1 MQKRILCL
9 VVVGL
14 LSSNVFS
21 QYTYEAN
28 QPLYDLHDNANN
40 FQGELAY
47 EVVDDGISPAID
59 LSFNFSFYGSTFTQ
73 ARMATNG
80 CLHFGNSGS
89 YCSDYTPDPI
99 NGQHTYTLYPFW
111 TDLIRDTDSRMKS
124 YGDSEKM
131 IFGWYKMREYNRVSD
146 NSFEVILWNNNSFD
160 FRYRELDIINHD
172 VLIGEVGSNKD
183 DSYTYYYHDEC
194 STGSTNS
201 SSCYSYD
208 WNNSDKNTNLENGG
222 SLYGSGS
229 GSGID
234 CSNALNDSSCEGYA
248 EAYLAQ
254 QCSLDALY
262 STSCSGYE
270 EALRD
275 YECDQDP
282 QYSPTCSGYI
292 PEVLAVVVTQNG
304 YDEPETYQ
312 ITEDEVILYTEPYED
327 FHEEEAFEEFNFDG
341 FSDDEFYVDPIIDVF
356 NTFDP
361 IVESISVVN
370 NTNVID
376 VFDAEELIEVFTRN
390 EIIEDIEEITE
401 EEQIE
406 EIIQEIIEEE
416 EVVEE
421 LLVEENIEEQIEE
434 LLEEE
439 IVEEVVETF
448 EENPKGNSISRAL
461 RVVAQ
466 TMRTASDSYT
476 TQNNIGN
483 NEVNQSGGISTSSS
497 PSISDQILSASVQ
510 NNTVLQMSDGSGPIG
525 GTSITITP
533 LVTLDD
539 SVMSDV
545 QINDIQGQI
554 LSATSNVMTSSEA
567 DQIADQ
573 IVANNLKQEQED
585 MEEEQQQSGEYA
597 DETAFVAYLG
607 YVPGFDR
614 YRDVSIPDQNLWY
627 ESKIIYSDSKID
639 DNTGAYYNLA
649 STSINKMQ
657 NIIDE
662 QVNL

>member
-1 MQKRILCL
+1 MQKRILCF
-9 VVVGL
+9 VVIGL
-14 LSSNVFS
+14 FSSSLLS

-59 LSFNFSFYGSTFTQ
+59 LSFNFTFYGSTFSQ

-80 CLHFGNSGS
+80 CLHFGDSGS
-89 YCSDYTPDPI
+89 YCNDYTPDPL

-111 TDLIRDTDSRMKS
+111 TDLIRDNNSRMKS
-124 YGDSEKM
+124 WGDSSKM
-131 IFGWYKMREYNRVSD
+131 IFGWYRMREYNRNSD
-146 NSFEVILWNNNSFD
+146 NSFEIILWNNNSFD

-172 VLIGEVGSNKD
+172 VLIGEVGSNQNN
-183 DSYTYYYHDEC
+183 SYTYLYHDEC
-194 STGSTNS
+194 NTGTTNS
-201 SSCYSYD
+201 SSCVNQN
-208 WNNSDKNTNLENGG
+208 WNATSFNTLLENGG

-229 GSGID
+229 GNGVD
-234 CSNALNDSSCEGYA
+234 CSDPLNDSSCPGYA
-248 EAYLAQ
+248 AAYLAQ
-254 QCSLDALY
+254 QCNINALY
-262 STSCSGYE
+262 STECSGYE
-270 EALRD
+270 QALRD
-275 YECDQDP
+275 FECDQDP

-292 PEVLAVVVTQNG
+292 PEIIAVVVTQSG
-304 YDEPETYQ
+304 FDEPETYQ
-312 ITEDEVILYTEPYED
+312 ITEDEVILYTEPLED
-327 FHEEEAFEEFNFDG
+327 FNEEEAFEEFDFDF
-341 FSDDEFYVDPIIDVF
+341 FSDDELFIDPIIDVLD
-356 NTFDP
+356 TYDP
-361 IVESISVVN
+361 IIESISVVSN
-370 NTNVID
+370 VDVID
-376 VFDAEELIEVFTRN
+376 VFDAEELMEVFTTN
-390 EIIEDIEEITE
+390 EILEDLEEITE

-416 EVVEE
+416 VIEE
-421 LLVEENIEEQIEE
+421 LLSEEEVEEQIEE
-434 LLEEE
+434 ILDEELIEE
-439 IVEEVVETF
+439 IVETF

-466 TMRTASDSYT
+466 TLRTASDSYT
-476 TQNNIGN
+476 TQNNAGN
-483 NEVNQSGGISTSSS
+483 TEVNQTGGISTSSS
-497 PSISDQILSASVQ
+497 PSISDQILSANVQ
-510 NNTVLQMSDGSGPIG
+510 NNTVLQMSDGADTIG

-539 SVMSDV
+539 SIMSDV

-573 IVANNLKQEQED
+573 IIANNIKQEQEE
-585 MEEEQQQSGEYA
+585 MEQEQQESGEYA
-597 DETAFVAYLG
+597 DQTAFVAYLG

-614 YRDVSIPDQNLWY
+614 YKDFSIPDQNLWY
-627 ESKIIYSDSKID
+627 ESKVIYSDAKID
-639 DNTGAYYNLA
+639 DNSGAYYNL
-649 STSINKMQ
+649 SNTSINKMQ

>member
-1 MQKRILCL
+1 MQKRILCF
-9 VVVGL
+9 VVIGL
-14 LSSNVFS
+14 FSSSLLS

-59 LSFNFSFYGSTFTQ
+59 LSFNFTFYGSTFSQ

-80 CLHFGNSGS
+80 CLHFGDSGD

-111 TDLIRDTDSRMKS
+111 TDLIRDNNSRMKS
-124 YGDSEKM
+124 WGDSSKM
-131 IFGWYKMREYNRVSD
+131 IFGWYRMREYNRNSD
-146 NSFEVILWNNNSFD
+146 NSFEIILWNNNSFD

-172 VLIGEVGSNKD
+172 VLIGEVGSNQNN
-183 DSYTYYYHDEC
+183 SYTYLYHDEC
-194 STGSTNS
+194 NTGTTNS
-201 SSCYSYD
+201 SSCVNQN
-208 WNNSDKNTNLENGG
+208 WNNTSSNTLLENGG

-229 GSGID
+229 GNGVD
-234 CSNALNDSSCEGYA
+234 CSDPLNDSSCPGYA
-248 EAYLAQ
+248 AAYLTQ
-254 QCSLDALY
+254 QCNINALY
-262 STSCSGYE
+262 STECSGYE
-270 EALRD
+270 QALRD
-275 YECDQDP
+275 FECDQDP

-292 PEVLAVVVTQNG
+292 PEIIAVVVTQSG
-304 YDEPETYQ
+304 FDEPETYQ
-312 ITEDEVILYTEPYED
+312 ITEDEVILYTEPLED
-327 FHEEEAFEEFNFDG
+327 FNEEEAFEEFDFDF
-341 FSDDEFYVDPIIDVF
+341 FSDDELFIDPIIDVLD
-356 NTFDP
+356 TYDP
-361 IVESISVVN
+361 IIESISIVSNVDVV
-370 NTNVID
+370 D
-376 VFDAEELIEVFTRN
+376 VFDAEELIEVFTQN
-390 EIIEDIEEITE
+390 EILEDIEEILE
-401 EEQIE
+401 EEIVE

-416 EVVEE
+416 VIEE
-421 LLVEENIEEQIEE
+421 LLAEEEIEEQIEE
-434 LLEEE
+434 ILDEELIEE
-439 IVEEVVETF
+439 IVETF

-466 TMRTASDSYT
+466 TLRTATDSYT
-476 TQNNIGN
+476 TQNNAGN
-483 NEVNQSGGISTSSS
+483 TEVNQTGGISTSSS
-497 PSISDQILSASVQ
+497 PSISDQILSANVQ
-510 NNTVLQMSDGSGPIG
+510 NNTVLQMSDGTDTIG

-539 SVMSDV
+539 SIMSDV

-573 IVANNLKQEQED
+573 IIANNIKQEQEE
-585 MEEEQQQSGEYA
+585 MEQEQQESGEYA
-597 DETAFVAYLG
+597 DQTAFVAYLG

-614 YRDVSIPDQNLWY
+614 YKDFSLPDQNLWY
-627 ESKIIYSDSKID
+627 ESKVIYSDAKID
-639 DNTGAYYNLA
+639 DNSGAYYNL
-649 STSINKMQ
+649 SNTSINKMQ